1 MTYVFETVDGA
12 VTVKH
17 NKHMFPDE
25 AISVMIR
32 NRHGDFCDVNRKQHA
47 GLMRKLVDAL
57 YKTHDT
63 LIPRHVLNYDAIL
76 EIVGGTN
83 NEGLT
88 LTYCTDQSHS
98 SKSSFWVHI
107 TITSF
112 GSVTVLKTQKCLPI
126 WMGIAM

>member
-1 MTYVFETVDGA
+1 MYLDKCYVTKALEDLITKTEAKEHRWYATRYAMTYVFETVDGA

-63 LIPRHVLNYDAIL
+63 LIPRHVLNYDAVL
-76 EIVGGTN
+76 KIVGGAN
-83 NEGLT
+83 NE
-88 LTYCTDQSHS
+88 
-98 SKSSFWVHI
+98 
-107 TITSF
+107 
-112 GSVTVLKTQKCLPI
+112 
-126 WMGIAM
+126 A